1 MVVTRQAKSYILI
14 EADDIARNPIG
25 YEMDDF
31 TNDDWYSDDAAT
43 FGDRLAAAREAKGMN
58 QKAFAR
64 RLGVALK
71 TVEGWENDM
80 REPRANKLQMMSGI
94 LDVSMSWLLTGQG
107 RGVDPEVEAETPEMA
122 ELLSDMRA
130 LRTEMQRGA
139 ERLGVLE
146 KRLKRMVTQAV

>member
-1 MVVTRQAKSYILI
+1 MVVTRQARRYILI
-14 EADDIARNPIG
+14 EVEDIARNPIG
-25 YEMDDF
+25 AEMDDF
-31 TNDDWYSDDAAT
+31 ADNDWFSDDAAT

-94 LDVSMSWLLTGQG
+94 LDVSMSWLLTGEG
-107 RGVDPEVEAETPEMA
+107 RGVAPETEAETPEMA

-146 KRLKRMVTQAV
+146 KRLKQLATQSA